1 MTIFTRSIAG
11 GSEGD
16 LTLEDGEVG
25 TGGSLR
31 WAGKL
36 GGFDISPY
44 ADHASVDAKYADDC
58 DFSRFRRSWRSP
70 PLVLPGG
77 NR

>member
-1 MTIFTRSIAG
+1 
-11 GSEGD
+11 
-16 LTLEDGEVG
+16 VG